1 MISSGQAG
9 SLLPFAIT
17 VYYTMNG
24 TQGQTFDTEKTIVKT
39 AVFSVSNVNS

>member
-24 TQGQTFDTEKTIVKT
+24 CAAQIPDTEKT
-39 AVFSVSNVNS
+39 AENSG